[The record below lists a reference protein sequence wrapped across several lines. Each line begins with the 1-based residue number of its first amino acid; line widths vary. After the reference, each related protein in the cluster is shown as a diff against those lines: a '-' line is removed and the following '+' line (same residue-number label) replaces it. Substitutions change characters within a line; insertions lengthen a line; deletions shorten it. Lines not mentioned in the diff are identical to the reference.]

1 MNLPLIL
8 QMTLTFLKIGAFSF
22 GGGYAILPVIR
33 HEVVALHHWLTDREF
48 LNILSISQVTPGPVA
63 INTSTYVGYKMGGLV
78 GALAATT
85 AVVVVCITLSVLLAG
100 RLYPYREH
108 HLIQSVFG
116 ALRPIVIAL
125 ILSAA
130 VSTGMTVEWDWRS
143 VTIGATALLLLTRL
157 KFKVTWVM
165 GISGLLGAVFY
176 GLAGK

>member
-8 QMTLTFLKIGAFSF
+8 QMSLTFLKIGAFSF

-33 HEVVALHHWLTDREF
+33 HEVVGIHHWLTDREF

-63 INTSTYVGYKMGGLV
+63 INTSTYVGYKMGGLP
-78 GALAATT
+78 GSMAATI
-85 AVVVVCITLSVLLAG
+85 AVVVTCITLSVLLAG

-108 HLIQSVFG
+108 RLIQSVFG

-130 VSTGMTVEWDWRS
+130 VSTGLTVDWDWRS
-143 VTIGATALLLLTRL
+143 VTIGAIAFLMLTRV
-157 KFKVTWVM
+157 KVKVTWVM
-165 GISGLLGAVFY
+165 GISGLLGVVFY
-176 GLAGK
+176 GLMG

>member
-1 MNLPLIL
+1 MNLTLLL

-33 HEVVALHHWLTDREF
+33 HEVVSLHHWLTDREF

-63 INTSTYVGYKMGGLV
+63 INTSTYVGYKMAGLV
-78 GALAATT
+78 GSAAATL
-85 AVVVVCITLSVLLAG
+85 AVVAVCFTLSVLLAG

-108 HLIQSVFG
+108 RLIQGVFR

-130 VSTGMTVEWDWRS
+130 VSTGLTVKWDWRS
-143 VTIGATALLLLTRL
+143 LLIGSAALAMLLGL
-157 KFKVTWVM
+157 KVKTVWVM
-165 GISGLLGAVFY
+165 IFSGALGAVFY
-176 GLAGK
+176 GWLG